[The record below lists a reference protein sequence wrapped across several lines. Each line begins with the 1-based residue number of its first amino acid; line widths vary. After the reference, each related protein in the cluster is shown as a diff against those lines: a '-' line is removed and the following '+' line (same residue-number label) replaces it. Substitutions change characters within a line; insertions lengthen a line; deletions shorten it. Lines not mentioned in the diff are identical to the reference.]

1 MTTPLVQASSPHG
14 DFAHYLFEP
23 LKDRASTTRTTVN
36 LRPCRIVPS
45 IRHEFAQR

>member
-23 LKDRASTTRTTVN
+23 LKDRRTTKRV
-36 LRPCRIVPS
+36 S
-45 IRHEFAQR
+45 